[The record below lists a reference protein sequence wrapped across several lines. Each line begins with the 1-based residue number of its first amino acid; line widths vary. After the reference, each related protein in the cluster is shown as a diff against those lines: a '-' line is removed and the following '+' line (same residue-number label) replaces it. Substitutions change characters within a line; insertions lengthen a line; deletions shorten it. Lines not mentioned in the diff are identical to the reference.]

1 MNKSPAPA
9 LTKGLEIIEL
19 IAEEGELGF
28 NAISEMKKISVSSL
42 NRILKILVSKSY
54 LVKNDKGKY
63 ILGSR
68 IFTLAKSDSIWNGI
82 LKRASSIL
90 KEISQKYEAT
100 AMLFGFS
107 DESVIAL
114 DKAINVD
121 SVVMQK
127 VGNVSKQFLSR
138 PWGFVYMANLSEDR
152 RKTLMEI
159 VKNSEERSKEIP
171 SDEDLEKYI
180 EFARKEG
187 YSDDFGK
194 IKYSIRKLAVPIYN
208 SRGEVISALAVG
220 FVNGALSEI
229 EMREIVH
236 HLRVKA
242 DELTALI
249 SL

>member
-1 MNKSPAPA
+1 MKKSPAPA

-42 NRILKILVSKSY
+42 NRILKVLVSKSY

-63 ILGSR
+63 MLGSR

-138 PWGFVYMANLSEDR
+138 PWGFVYMSNLSEDR
-152 RKTLMEI
+152 KKILIEI
-159 VKNSEERSKEIP
+159 VKKSEEDNKNLPSTEEI
-171 SDEDLEKYI
+171 EEYI
-180 EFARKEG
+180 EYAKKEG

-194 IKYSIRKLAVPIYN
+194 IKSSIRKLAVPIYN
-208 SRGEVISALAVG
+208 SKGEVISALAVG

-229 EMREIVH
+229 KVQEIVR
-236 HLRVKA
+236 HLKTKA
-242 DELTALI
+242 DELTELI
-249 SL
+249 SV